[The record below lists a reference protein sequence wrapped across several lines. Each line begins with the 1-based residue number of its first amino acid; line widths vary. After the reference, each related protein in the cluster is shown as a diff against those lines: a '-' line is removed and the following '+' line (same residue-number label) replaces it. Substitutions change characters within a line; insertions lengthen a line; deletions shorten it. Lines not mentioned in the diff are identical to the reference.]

1 MNAKLP
7 ANILDFQLH
16 VLTQLL
22 FQHAKRLGHQHQFGI
37 ENQRPRQADALLL
50 AAGELLRIASG
61 DFAETYPVENLPDL
75 DVDLRG
81 RQLAHRLRE
90 TQVFWP
96 PSYPEES
103 VILEDHAN
111 VALVRRQLLDRRITD
126 ANFAS
131 IGVSKPARIVRGA
144 W

>member
-7 ANILDFQLH
+7 VNILDFQLH

-22 FQHAKRLGHQHQFGI
+22 VQHAKRLGHQHQFRI
-37 ENQRPRQADALLL
+37 ENQCLREGNALLL
-50 AAGELLRIASG
+50 AAGELLRIASSA
-61 DFAETYPVENLPDL
+61 FVETHPGEQLPDF

-96 PSYPEES
+96 PSYAEKERSSGRPCKCC
-103 VILEDHAN
+103 AC
-111 VALVRRQLLDRRITD
+111 AAT
-126 ANFAS
+126 AA
-131 IGVSKPARIVRGA
+131 
-144 W
+144 